1 MGIISS
7 GLNYNSEEYIYTSPM
22 TMIALQQDLNMISS
36 LELIFFFNLYA
47 KYFP

>member
-7 GLNYNSEEYIYTSPM
+7 GLNYNPEEYIYTSPM
-22 TMIALQQDLNMISS
+22 TMIALQQDLFISS
-36 LELIFFFNLYA
+36 LELIFFFDLYA